1 MRVGQGV
8 YVQGMAIH
16 VRLPKA
22 DIEERRVM
30 SYLIPHL
37 CLSDAAE
44 LDNGRASVIWSVF
57 TSPKIKFFTV
67 RMEDVAECA
76 STQYLLAN

>member
-1 MRVGQGV
+1 MSRAWLSTSG
-8 YVQGMAIH
+8 Y
-16 VRLPKA
+16 PKA

-44 LDNGRASVIWSVF
+44 LDDGRALV
-57 TSPKIKFFTV
+57 
-67 RMEDVAECA
+67 M
-76 STQYLLAN
+76 

>member
-1 MRVGQGV
+1 
-8 YVQGMAIH
+8 
-16 VRLPKA
+16 
-22 DIEERRVM
+22 M
-30 SYLIPHL
+30 SYLIPHV
-37 CLSDAAE
+37 CLYDAAE

-76 STQYLLAN
+76 SPQYLLAN

>member
-1 MRVGQGV
+1 MSRAWLSTSG
-8 YVQGMAIH
+8 Y
-16 VRLPKA
+16 PKA

-67 RMEDVAECA
+67 RMEGVAKVCVP
-76 STQYLLAN
+76 TVLLCKLTR